1 LNKVD
6 FLEIPKEF
14 LSSAVLIDDDLRFP
28 GTVEINEDVADELV
42 VPDLN
47 DDFGTVLEGHEPTAA
62 EAQKSQ
68 IDPELVVDGFSDL
81 GLICSTYHWKSGH
94 SEAPKSTEKADLI
107 IVDWKLK
114 DSGENAVKI
123 LTDRLEKDMSGRN
136 RLRYIAIY
144 TDQPSTKVITTVAE
158 KLSAIG
164 GVEAKAEGD
173 AVNVQLSHGASVWR
187 IKHIPKKTVEEK
199 DLATRILEDFAE
211 FQDGIL
217 PRMVM
222 AAIAEVRNHTYEHL
236 FRFNRSLDDALS
248 AHLLAKRSSKME
260 FPSSQES
267 FADYTANLVLEDLAA
282 SLFSSQLV
290 ASVTS
295 KQEVDRCLKLG
306 TSRELK
312 LLEGEDTNPR
322 SFEPAEL
329 KKIFSCQEYS
339 QLRKAV
345 KDGFGL
351 ESPQARKFE
360 RAELPVAFGNV
371 TDQDL
376 AKIGNLDKVSS
387 YPKEIELRHQL
398 KSGTIVKKLNPE
410 TDEPQ
415 YFLCVQPICDA
426 VRLKRS
432 TAFPLLKLRKVELTD
447 NFRFPISEGNDYFG
461 LTTSYKLSTVN
472 MVEFAPDDQTLDV
485 RTQKTPQANSPK
497 VFKCVT
503 GQEYIWIAELKPHY
517 AAEAQAALASQGG
530 RIGND
535 KFEWLRRKAT

>member
-1 LNKVD
+1 MNKFD
-6 FLEIPKEF
+6 FLDIPKEF
-14 LSSAVLIDDDLRFP
+14 LSSAVLIDDDLSFP
-28 GTVEINEDVADELV
+28 GTVEINKDVVEELV
-42 VPDLN
+42 VPDLS
-47 DDFGTVLEGHEPTAA
+47 DDFGTVLEGHEITAA
-62 EAQKSQ
+62 GAQKSQ

-94 SEAPKSTEKADLI
+94 SEAPKSTERADLI

-114 DSGENAVKI
+114 DSGENAIKI

-144 TDQPSTKVITTVAE
+144 TDQPSAKVITTVAE

-164 GVEAKAEGD
+164 GVEANAEGD

-199 DLATRILEDFAE
+199 ALATKILEDFAD

-260 FPSSQES
+260 LPSSQES
-267 FADYTANLVLEDLAA
+267 FSDYTANLVLEDLAA

-295 KQEVDRCLKLG
+295 KQEVERCLKLDG
-306 TSRELK
+306 DRELK
-312 LLEGEDTNPR
+312 LLEGEDTTPR
-322 SFEPAEL
+322 NFGPEEL
-329 KKIFSCQEYS
+329 KKIFSSPKYPE
-339 QLRKAV
+339 LRKAV
-345 KDGFGL
+345 KDGFEL
-351 ESPQARKFE
+351 ESSQARKFE
-360 RAELPVAFGNV
+360 RAELPIVFGNV
-371 TDQDL
+371 SEQDL
-376 AKIGNLDKVSS
+376 ARIGDLDKMSS
-387 YPKEIELRHQL
+387 YPKEIDRRNQL
-398 KSGTIVKKLNPE
+398 KSGTIVKKLDPE
-410 TDEPQ
+410 KDEPQ
-415 YFLCVQPICDA
+415 YFICVQPICDA
-426 VRLKRS
+426 VRLKNA
-432 TAFPLLKLRKVELTD
+432 TAFPLLKLRKVEVAD
-447 NFRFPISEGNDYFG
+447 NFRFPIAEEGGYFG
-461 LTTSYKLSTVN
+461 LTTSYKLSTVD
-472 MVEFAPDDQTLDV
+472 MVKFEPDVQTLDV
-485 RTQKTPQANSPK
+485 RTQKTSKAKSPK
-497 VFKCVT
+497 FFKCMA
-503 GQEYIWIAELKPHY
+503 GQEYTWIAELKPHY

-535 KFEWLRRKAT
+535 KFEWLRRKAS